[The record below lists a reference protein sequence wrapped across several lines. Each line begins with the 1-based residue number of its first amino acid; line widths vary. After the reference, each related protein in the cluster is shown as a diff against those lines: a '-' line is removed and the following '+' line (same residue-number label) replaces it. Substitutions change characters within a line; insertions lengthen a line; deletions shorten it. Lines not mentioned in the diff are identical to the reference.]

1 MEQGIHEDDPH
12 NPAIIADFTG
22 DNVGNHAARGA
33 DLFESIAVE
42 VICAMILERTMAIL
56 YKIEDPS
63 G

>member
-12 NPAIIADFTG
+12 NPAIIADFNG

-33 DLFESIAVE
+33 DLFESISVE
-42 VICAMILERTMAIL
+42 VICAMILGETMAIL
-56 YKIEDPS
+56 YKVEDPS